1 MEYMKILRQTLHN
14 ISLYQKQSRIIRE
27 QSSYR
32 VQFYNFWEQPNE
44 QMYWYQFLLSRRLL
58 PEGKTAAFF
67 SVFGDRS
74 IIERVHADMKV
85 FFTGENLKRDSFV
98 QYTDHCLDNQ
108 TIDLAMGF
116 EVFEHPRYIRFPL
129 WMMDCMFPAD
139 SSEDAIRAKC
149 QQVRFPN
156 INEKNKFCSMIA
168 SNSADGM
175 RQEMYEQIS
184 QIAHVDSA
192 GRFMHNDDA
201 LQNKFDDNKSAY
213 LQSYIFNICPENSS
227 AYGYTTEKIFEAITA
242 GCIPIYWGAEFADKQ
257 VINEDAVIRWNR
269 EDNGHSAV
277 RQVNDLYS
285 NPKLLHEFL
294 SQPRLLPTAEEY
306 ILDTFDTIEHK
317 ILSIFHNQ

>member
-1 MEYMKILRQTLHN
+1 MRIIQEISSKIALHRKQN
-14 ISLYQKQSRIIRE
+14 QAIKKQSA
-27 QSSYR
+27 YR
-32 VQFYNFWEQPNE
+32 VQFYNFWDQPNE

-58 PEGKTAAFF
+58 PVGKTAAFF

-168 SNSADGM
+168 SNSADGL
-175 RQEMYEQIS
+175 RKEMYEQINP
-184 QIAHVDSA
+184 IAHVDSA
-192 GRFMHNDDA
+192 GKYMHNDDA
-201 LQNKFDDNKSAY
+201 LQYEFGDDKSAY
-213 LQSYIFNICPENSS
+213 LQGYIFNICPENSS

-277 RQVNDLYS
+277 RQVNELYS

-294 SQPRLLPTAEEY
+294 SQPRLLLTAEEY
-306 ILDTFDTIEHK
+306 ILDTFATMESK
-317 ILSIFHNQ
+317 LRAILSN